1 MFTASF
7 PSSRMSK
14 MCSSSS
20 KNDLTLEMLNLHLDQ
35 QCYKVK
41 LICPDGV
48 VLDFGTT
55 SILYIALFLREFEAS
70 DGILFCMYI

>member
-1 MFTASF
+1 
-7 PSSRMSK
+7 
-14 MCSSSS
+14 
-20 KNDLTLEMLNLHLDQ
+20 MLNLHLDQ